1 MQFLAH
7 SWENEAGNPKT
18 KPLGACASFFEKYW
32 AQTDYSV
39 KTKLCLTVWSEFRW
53 TSGGSDYVLSAQEPG
68 KKGRGHERDIFE
80 PEAGAGRVGSDQ
92 RR

>member
-1 MQFLAH
+1 M
-7 SWENEAGNPKT
+7 KM
-18 KPLGACASFFEKYW
+18 KP
-32 AQTDYSV
+32 
-39 KTKLCLTVWSEFRW
+39 CLTVWPEFRW